1 MCDCLP
7 VLRDL
12 LRVSLRPYHHPVHI
26 VRRIHQIAGSHIV
39 IPHDVHGG
47 LQLLQNTADDRMGY
61 DTGHVRLHGHH
72 EDIHVPLTRIGLSF
86 RNVVHDLCQPVS
98 GRKSA
103 VDAVGCKAV
112 RIQFMKLVTQHP
124 ARLESLFRAD
134 LEDLVARGIH
144 NYAGMIVICLH
155 HMFDI
160 ALPAPRK
167 VYGIVI
173 TYLALVPHVHQFVH
187 HVDAQLITG
196 PKQRLGRRV
205 VGRTYRIETGLLQP
219 LHPAVLIIVV
229 SGSPQN
235 PLVMVNAG
243 APELHRPA
251 VHPQAVSAVHGKF
264 AYAGSDH
271 GGIKNRFSLQ
281 DRHHDRIERR
291 GEFIPKFRL
300 IDVDI
305 FAKLQ
310 RGAAVNPHRIAV
322 A

>member
-1 MCDCLP
+1 MGDRLP

-12 LRVSLRPYHHPVHI
+12 LRIRFRPHHYPVCI

-39 IPHDVHGG
+39 IPHDVHGS

-72 EDIHVPLTRIGLSF
+72 EDIHVPLTRIGRSF
-86 RNVVHDLCQPVS
+86 RDVVHDLCQPVS

-103 VDAVGCKAV
+103 IDAVGCKAG
-112 RIQFMKLVTQHP
+112 RIQFMELVTQHP
-124 ARLESLFRAD
+124 ARLKSFFRAD
-134 LEDLVARGIH
+134 LEDLIARGIH
-144 NYAGMIVICLH
+144 NYTRMIVICLH

-187 HVDAQLITG
+187 HVDTQLITG

-205 VGRTYRIETGLLQP
+205 VGRAHRIEAGLLQP

-243 APELHRPA
+243 APEFHRPA
-251 VHPQAVSAVHGKF
+251 VYPQAVAAVHGKF
-264 AYAGSDH
+264 PDAGSDRNAVQH
-271 GGIKNRFSLQ
+271 LLSFGDCHR
-281 DRHHDRIERR
+281 DRIEK
-291 GEFIPKFRL
+291 G
-300 IDVDI
+300 
-305 FAKLQ
+305 
-310 RGAAVNPHRIAV
+310 
-322 A
+322 